1 MPTVRAETL
10 RRAAEIIGEDK
21 LAEELGVSSEL
32 LAEWKATQKPVPDE
46 VFLKCVDIVV
56 SDKIR
61 SQSRPDSEKPH

>member
-21 LAEELGVSSEL
+21 LAEQLGVNSEQL
-32 LAEWKATQKPVPDE
+32 TEWKAAQKPVPED

-56 SDKIR
+56 SETIR
-61 SQSRPDSEKPH
+61 SQSRPDPEKPH